1 MDSSAAQI
9 SIPSLLERQKRR
21 KSLLIFIALLPVAV
35 VPLLFIDEPK
45 QVTNKAHECAIE
57 VGERLPSRAEV
68 TRKITLGG
76 LSVLNLSCGG
86 KRYSVTI
93 DAKGAV
99 VGSKT
104 L

>member
-76 LSVLNLSCGG
+76 LSVLNLSCVG